1 MTNRSTLVVS
11 VDRSALQ
18 AQADGGKA
26 VLQRLG
32 ALLQV
37 APAELAKRITPCA
50 KGVPRA
56 VLERLAVPAGAGGRP
71 TPRRAIVLTIEERQ
85 EDYPGVSAESQTLRQ
100 YPNGSLAAH
109 SLGYVGPVN
118 QDELDAAR
126 KAGRT
131 DLNLNAQIGRAG
143 LEKTYDGDLRGKRRR
158 AVRARSTTAAR

>member
-1 MTNRSTLVVS
+1 MPV
-11 VDRSALQ
+11 VDRH
-18 AQADGGKA
+18 D
-26 VLQRLG
+26 
-32 ALLQV
+32 
-37 APAELAKRITPCA
+37 
-50 KGVPRA
+50 
-56 VLERLAVPAGAGGRP
+56 AG
-71 TPRRAIVLTIEERQ
+71 IVLTIEERQ

-143 LEKTYDGDLRGKRRR
+143 LEKTYDADLRGTDGVRYVTVDNRGTCSAPSGRPRPSAGTRWSPASTGTCSGSRRR
-158 AVRARSTTAAR
+158 H